1 MPYPSARSLV
11 RILSLSTSAFGHP
24 KETIPMFGC
33 FELLSL
39 LKDTFAWSGL
49 LNEGLLLIL
58 LVVAD
63 ICLSK
68 SP

>member
-1 MPYPSARSLV
+1 
-11 RILSLSTSAFGHP
+11 
-24 KETIPMFGC
+24 MFGC